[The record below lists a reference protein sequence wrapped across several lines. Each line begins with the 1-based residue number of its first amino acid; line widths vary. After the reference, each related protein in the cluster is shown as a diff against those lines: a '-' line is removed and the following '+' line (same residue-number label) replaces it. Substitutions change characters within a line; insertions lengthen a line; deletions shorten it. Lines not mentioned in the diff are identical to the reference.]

1 MKVKAMRLP
10 WEGEFVPRAILDVN
24 RGCNITCRACYNYNQ
39 ESTKSITEIEAELNY
54 LFSRRRLTSI
64 AILGGEVLLHPQICE
79 IVKLIK
85 SKGICAEI
93 CTNGLLL
100 DEEFSKK
107 LKEAGI
113 DIIYLH
119 IGLDQ
124 KRPDLPEEATLK
136 DLRSLYERKAKILAK
151 YGIDAGII
159 FTVNKDSF
167 AELLEIVKLAIES
180 PYLNY
185 LCVTCYR
192 DHSNIQ
198 RIKGDIDQGFF
209 ATLKN
214 INPTDTGGKVSLEE
228 VSSFLNKE
236 LGLIPFAFIGSN
248 VDDND
253 PRWLSFL
260 VGSFN
265 DHQNKLYYDSIK
277 SSFFESLLM
286 FLCRIIQGKYPSYL
300 SQNPTGFKLQLILN
314 ALAGGSFSRN
324 VKLLFKSLRA
334 KTALRTKRF
343 VIQNLAEVLE
353 NGKIVHC
360 LNCPDVVPKKNHLV
374 PVCLCDLVDVEP

>member
-1 MKVKAMRLP
+1 MRLP
-10 WEGEFVPRAILDVN
+10 WKGEFVPHAILDVN
-24 RGCNITCRACYNYNQ
+24 RGCNIMCRACFNYNQ
-39 ESTKSITEIEAELNY
+39 KSIKSFTEIESELDY
-54 LFSRRRLTSI
+54 LLSRRRLSSI
-64 AILGGEVLLHPQICE
+64 AILGGEVLLHPQIIE

-85 SKGICAEI
+85 SKDISAEI
-93 CTNGLLL
+93 FTNGLLL
-100 DEEFSKK
+100 DDEFSNK
-107 LKEAGI
+107 LKDAGI
-113 DIIYLH
+113 DIIFLH
-119 IGLDQ
+119 IQLDQ
-124 KRPDLPEEATLK
+124 KRPDFPEKATLK
-136 DLRSLYERKAKILAK
+136 DLRSLYEQKAKLLAK
-151 YGIDAGII
+151 YGIDSGII
-159 FTVNKDSF
+159 YTAKKDSF
-167 AELLEIVKLAIES
+167 DELLEIVKLAIES

-214 INPTDTGGKVSLEE
+214 SNPADTRGKLSLEE

-236 LGLIPFAFIGSN
+236 LGLMPFAFIGSN

-260 VGSFN
+260 VGSFK
-265 DHQNKLYYDSIK
+265 DHHNNIYYDSIK
-277 SSFFESLLM
+277 SSFLELLLM
-286 FLCRIIQGKYPSYL
+286 ILCRIVQGKYPTYL
-300 SQNPTGFKLQLILN
+300 KQKPAEFKMQLILN

-324 VKLLFKSLRA
+324 VKLLSKSWRANTAIRA
-334 KTALRTKRF
+334 KRL

-360 LNCPDVVPKKNHLV
+360 LNCPDAVPKNNHLV
-374 PVCLCDLVDVEP
+374 PVCICDLVDVEA